1 MAEINVEP
9 KKRSGWVW
17 IIVVLALILIGWL
30 LYVYVFQNAQGG
42 DAEMTGTPTSG
53 MILPLVPT
61 FLTL

>member
-1 MAEINVEP
+1 M
-9 KKRSGWVW
+9 
-17 IIVVLALILIGWL
+17 VLALILIGWL